1 MARLREASRA
11 QRGRIMTEDGDGDVW
26 VAGTCLAVSQT
37 CPRQIHRLLSHL
49 YDRWRLA
56 FASEM
61 LKCDKG
67 DQVQTLGIVVSHR
80 LLQDL
85 NKGLSL
91 AVSTHA
97 APVDRFDHIWV
108 SRRQTQGSDA
118 ASSISE
124 DVGRSN
130 TESLLM
136 MLQRTFL
143 RDLWSDML
151 TMTAA
156 TSSAANDHENG
167 SSMGP
172 DFDKP

>member
-1 MARLREASRA
+1 VGTHDDGLVEGGLPGGRLVFVRRTDDA
-11 QRGRIMTEDGDGDVW
+11 
-26 VAGTCLAVSQT
+26 
-37 CPRQIHRLLSHL
+37 
-49 YDRWRLA
+49 
-56 FASEM
+56 
-61 LKCDKG
+61 
-67 DQVQTLGIVVSHR
+67 
-80 LLQDL
+80 
-85 NKGLSL
+85 
-91 AVSTHA
+91 
-97 APVDRFDHIWV
+97 DRFDHIWV

>member
-97 APVDRFDHIWV
+97 APVAWGLTTMV
-108 SRRQTQGSDA
+108 SSKAVFQAGGSFSYVGPTMQTDSTISGYLDARRRA
-118 ASSISE
+118 
-124 DVGRSN
+124 V
-130 TESLLM
+130 
-136 MLQRTFL
+136 MLPRAFPRTWA
-143 RDLWSDML
+143 DPIPS
-151 TMTAA
+151 
-156 TSSAANDHENG
+156 
-167 SSMGP
+167 P
-172 DFDKP
+172 C